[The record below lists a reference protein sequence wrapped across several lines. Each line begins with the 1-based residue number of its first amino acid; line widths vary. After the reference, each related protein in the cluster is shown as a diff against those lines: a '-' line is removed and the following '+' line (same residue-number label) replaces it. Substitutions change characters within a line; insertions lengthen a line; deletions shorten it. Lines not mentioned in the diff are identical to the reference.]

1 MSNMSDQRPLLPDFT
16 DPPVIEVALSVQF
29 NKILGLR
36 TAQMGLLW
44 SAWKDRFPKT
54 EEHPPLESAVECFDE
69 GPGPAQGPR
78 IVISQAPPVPR
89 CWFLNNSGT
98 ELLQVQQ
105 DRFVHNW
112 RKVGEGGKYPRYER
126 IREGFSKELNLFCEF
141 LKREKLGELNPTQC
155 EVTYV
160 NHILCGSR
168 FETHSQ
174 VERVVTVWR
183 GEYSD
188 TFLQKPEDVR
198 FAARHVIPGE
208 DGQPIGRLH
217 ISLQPAYRKTD
228 KVPIL
233 VLTLTARGKPEG
245 EGLEGVLAALDRGRE
260 WVVRGFASVTTPE
273 MNEKWG
279 RCNEH

>member
-1 MSNMSDQRPLLPDFT
+1 MSDQRPLLPDFT
-16 DPPVIEVALSVQF
+16 NPPVIEVALSVQF
-29 NKILGLR
+29 NRILGLR

-54 EEHPPLESAVECFDE
+54 EEHPPLEPAVECFDE

-78 IVISQAPPVPR
+78 IVISPAPPVPR

-112 RKVGEGGKYPRYER
+112 RKVGAGDKYPRYGK
-126 IREGFSKELNLFCEF
+126 IREGFIRELRLFCEF
-141 LKREKLGELNPTQC
+141 LKREKIGDLTPTQC

-168 FETHSQ
+168 AETHSQ
-174 VERVVTVWR
+174 VERVVTVWH

-188 TFLQKPEDVR
+188 TFLQKNEDVR
-198 FAARHVIPGE
+198 FATRHVIPGE
-208 DGQPIGRLH
+208 DGQPVGRLH
-217 ISLQPAYRKTD
+217 ISLQPAFQKPD
-228 KVPIL
+228 GVPIL
-233 VLTLTARGKPEG
+233 VLMLTARGKPEG

-273 MNEKWG
+273 MHKKWE